1 MGELIILFCVRTC
14 YGFGHPYGKMWLA
27 IVEEQQALC
36 GLEETEEGD
45 YKLLVLIAF

>member
-1 MGELIILFCVRTC
+1 MGELIFLFSVRTC
-14 YGFGHPYGKMWLA
+14 YGFGHHYGKTWLV

-45 YKLLVLIAF
+45 YKMLVLIAF